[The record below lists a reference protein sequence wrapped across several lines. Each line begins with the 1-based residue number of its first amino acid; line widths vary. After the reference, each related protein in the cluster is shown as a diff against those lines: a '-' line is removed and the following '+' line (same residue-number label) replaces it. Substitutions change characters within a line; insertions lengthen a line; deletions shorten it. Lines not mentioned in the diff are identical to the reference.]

1 MIIGITGTLGA
12 GKGTVVKYLVEK
24 HGFTHYSVR
33 EYLEDEILRR
43 NLPNN
48 RDSMTMVANELRAQ
62 NGPGYIVEQLMHRA
76 KEHGGNAVI
85 ESIRSVGEAE
95 FLRSHGAHLWAV
107 DADVKA
113 RYERIVVRA
122 SATDAIPYEKFVGD
136 ENREFFND
144 DPNKQNISGVVAMAD
159 VVLNNDGTADE
170 LFAHVEEILSSLS

>member
-33 EYLEDEILRR
+33 AYLEEEILRR

-48 RDSMTMVANELRAQ
+48 RDTMTTVANELRAQ
-62 NGPGYIVEQLMHRA
+62 NGPGHIVEQLMLRA
-76 KEHGGNAVI
+76 VEHGGDVVI

-95 FLRSHGAHLWAV
+95 FLRAHGAHLWAV
-107 DADVKA
+107 DADVKV
-113 RYERIVVRA
+113 RYERIVARA
-122 SATDAIPYEKFVGD
+122 SATDAVSYEKFVSD
-136 ENREFFND
+136 ENREFFNS

-159 VVLNNDGTADE
+159 VVINNDGTADE
-170 LFAHVEEILSSLS
+170 LFAHLEEILSSLS